1 MTETNNSSIFTSRR
15 TVLMGGLATIT
26 LGSLAACKESS
37 DKKPNTEAKA
47 ADLTKTQPDGLP
59 ENVMGSEDAPITLI
73 EYSSMTCPH
82 CARFHTDVLPDLK
95 KKYIDTGKVKYI
107 VREFPI
113 DALATAAFMLARCS
127 GQDKY
132 FPLVEALY
140 ARQSEWVVQNP
151 VEKLMELTKQAGFTK
166 ESFDKC
172 LSDKKLEQQ
181 IMAVRDRGSKEFGVN
196 STPTFFI
203 NGEKFAKAHTVA
215 EFEKTFAP
223 LLPGENL
230 PKVEEEKK

>member
-1 MTETNNSSIFTSRR
+1 MTEKNNSSIFTSRR
-15 TVLMGGLATIT
+15 TVLMGSLATIT

-37 DKKPNTEAKA
+37 EKKETPKTT
-47 ADLTKTQPDGLP
+47 ADMTKTQSEGLP
-59 ENVMGSEDAPITLI
+59 DNVMGSENAPITLL

-82 CARFHTDVLPDLK
+82 CARFHTDVLPALK
-95 KKYIDTGKVKYI
+95 KKYIDTGLVKYI

-127 GQDKY
+127 GKDKY

-151 VEKLMELTKQAGFTK
+151 VAKLMELTKQVGFTK
-166 ESFDKC
+166 ESFEKC
-172 LSDKKLEQQ
+172 LNDKKLEGQ
-181 IMAVRDRGSKEFGVN
+181 IIAIRERGSKEFGVN

-203 NGEKFAKAHTVA
+203 NGEKFSKAHTVE

-223 LLPGENL
+223 LLP
-230 PKVEEEKK
+230 KKEEEKKKEG